1 MGKGNCHEGKFHRRE
16 PKAGECKKNDSKTYR
31 LICADIDG
39 TLLDD
44 NKKLLPQ
51 VKKSLRNAAQKGMRI
66 ALASGRMP
74 AGVEKVE
81 RELGIPCIKICN
93 AGTYIL
99 LGNKCIS
106 METLLPATM
115 KDIYLHM
122 AKKNN
127 LPLWIFQEREWY
139 VTDVDCYIER
149 EIEIIRYQ
157 PQVVSVNKL
166 ADQWNKKKTGPN
178 KLLIAADPKMIQ
190 SIQKEMAVWNLPDVD
205 TACSADTFL
214 EIFPKGITKGT
225 ALSAICDT
233 LDIPLKDTI
242 AFGDHELDIPLIETA
257 GVGIAMGNAIDQL
270 KEKADFVTRS
280 NNEAGI
286 AYALEY
292 YLAE

>member
-1 MGKGNCHEGKFHRRE
+1 M
-16 PKAGECKKNDSKTYR
+16 
-31 LICADIDG
+31 
-39 TLLDD
+39 
-44 NKKLLPQ
+44 
-51 VKKSLRNAAQKGMRI
+51 
-66 ALASGRMP
+66 
-74 AGVEKVE
+74 
-81 RELGIPCIKICN
+81 
-93 AGTYIL
+93 
-99 LGNKCIS
+99 
-106 METLLPATM
+106 
-115 KDIYLHM
+115 
-122 AKKNN
+122 
-127 LPLWIFQEREWY
+127 
-139 VTDVDCYIER
+139 
-149 EIEIIRYQ
+149 
-157 PQVVSVNKL
+157 SVNKL

>member
-1 MGKGNCHEGKFHRRE
+1 MKQTFTDKDRQQAETADRKRN
-16 PKAGECKKNDSKTYR
+16 YR
-31 LICADIDG
+31 LICVDIDG

-44 NKKLLPQ
+44 EKKLLPQ
-51 VKKSLRNAAQKGMRI
+51 VKQSLRNAAKKGIRI

-74 AGVEKVE
+74 AGVDLLEE
-81 RELGIPCIKICN
+81 ELGIPCIKICN
-93 AGTYIL
+93 AGTYVF
-99 LGNKCIS
+99 LGDKCIA
-106 METLLPATM
+106 METLLPSTM
-115 KDIYLHM
+115 KNIYLHM

-139 VTDVDCYIER
+139 VTDVDHYIER
-149 EIEIIRYQ
+149 EIEIIRYH
-157 PQVVSVNKL
+157 PEVVSVDKL
-166 ADQWNKKKTGPN
+166 ADQWNREKTGPN
-178 KLLIAADPKMIQ
+178 KLLIAADPEIIRNIQ
-190 SIQKEMAVWNLPDVD
+190 QEMTAWNLPDVD
-205 TACSADTFL
+205 MACSADTFL
-214 EIFPKGITKGT
+214 EIFPKGVTKGT

-257 GVGIAMGNAIDQL
+257 GLGIAMGNAIDRL

-292 YLAE
+292 YIGE